1 MEAID
6 TINTINNTQPA
17 QLSVRQ
23 DWNNDGFLLISG
35 ARTIRRYNELQQQEY
50 NLPLNEWGIF
60 FAFDQRQFDDGYKGL
75 VTRGLIKAG
84 EKIKSFGNGCF
95 GISEAMKRW
104 AREVKAIEDRIRE
117 ECDPYEVYLDEYNN
131 FECCIDWDGD
141 DRAVE
146 KVLSIFGL
154 ARTKEALN
162 GKRFRIC
169 SSIDAIAAGTE
180 RN

>member
-1 MEAID
+1 MEA
-6 TINTINNTQPA
+6 TNTTT
-17 QLSVRQ
+17 LEVRQ
-23 DWNNDGFLLISG
+23 DWNNDGFLRITG
-35 ARTIRRYNELQQQEY
+35 ARTIRRYNELMQQQS
-50 NLPLNEWGIF
+50 NLPVDKWGIF

-75 VTRGLIKAG
+75 VARGLIKDG

-104 AREVKAIEDRIRE
+104 AREIKAIEDRIRE

-146 KVLSIFGL
+146 RVLSIWGVE
-154 ARTKEALN
+154 RTRAAIQ
-162 GKRFRIC
+162 GKRYRAGNTIEE
-169 SSIDAIAAGTE
+169 IAE
-180 RN
+180 NMNRN